1 MHMDS
6 LKMKCRIF
14 ALIALGILWGTAAHS
29 QYYLGVVQ
37 GEAKKI
43 PITVLDVYNETGNA
57 KLRALVFE
65 VLQADLRRSEI
76 FEVMDAKKLD
86 LAYVAKS
93 EPAEAVIKRAGT
105 FGVTGVVWVS
115 LQRKGGDLMMAGKLY
130 DAASAMKMT
139 SKDYVGNE
147 DTIRRMVHAFA
158 DEIVSRYTGEKGVA
172 RTRIAYVSDKSGHKE
187 LYLMD
192 YDGWNPMKITADR
205 SICLSP
211 AWSRDG
217 KMLVYVS
224 YRDHN
229 PDLYGLD
236 METGRRWKISGYE
249 ALNISPAWSPDGTWL
264 ATASFDKSVRIWD
277 STTGRQRAVLLGHTK
292 PVMSVAIAPDGT
304 WLATASYDKTV
315 RIWNSATGQL
325 RAAHVG
331 HTGRVASVA
340 IAPDGTWLVTRGDDK
355 ALRIW
360 NLATGDIGAVM
371 RVDGN
376 LQDCKWSPDGQW
388 LAAVG
393 QAGLY
398 LFTSEFARLNSS
410 RR

>member
-1 MHMDS
+1 MPVM
-6 LKMKCRIF
+6 
-14 ALIALGILWGTAAHS
+14 AAWRP
-29 QYYLGVVQ
+29 
-37 GEAKKI
+37 A
-43 PITVLDVYNETGNA
+43 
-57 KLRALVFE
+57 RAL
-65 VLQADLRRSEI
+65 ADHTDRLTS
-76 FEVMDAKKLD
+76 
-86 LAYVAKS
+86 VA
-93 EPAEAVIKRAGT
+93 
-105 FGVTGVVWVS
+105 
-115 LQRKGGDLMMAGKLY
+115 
-130 DAASAMKMT
+130 
-139 SKDYVGNE
+139 
-147 DTIRRMVHAFA
+147 
-158 DEIVSRYTGEKGVA
+158 
-172 RTRIAYVSDKSGHKE
+172 IA
-187 LYLMD
+187 
-192 YDGWNPMKITADR
+192 
-205 SICLSP
+205 
-211 AWSRDG
+211 
-217 KMLVYVS
+217 
-224 YRDHN
+224 
-229 PDLYGLD
+229 
-236 METGRRWKISGYE
+236 
-249 ALNISPAWSPDGTWL
+249 PDGTWL

-398 LFTSEFARLNSS
+398 LFTSEFARLKSA